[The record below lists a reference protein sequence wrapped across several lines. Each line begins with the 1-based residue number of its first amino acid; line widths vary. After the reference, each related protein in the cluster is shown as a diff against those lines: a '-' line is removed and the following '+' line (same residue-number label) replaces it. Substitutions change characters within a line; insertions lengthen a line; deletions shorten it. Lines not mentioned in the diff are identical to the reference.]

1 MHFQLFC
8 FHPSADSIAENVRD
22 QWTQALC
29 NSLKKI
35 KLIILHD
42 YVLRAFD
49 VREKDIWLSVSDQQN
64 YLFRMD
70 EKI

>member
-1 MHFQLFC
+1 MYVINERKHFAI
-8 FHPSADSIAENVRD
+8 H
-22 QWTQALC
+22 W
-29 NSLKKI
+29 KKL